1 MGNLLWG
8 QIYNSSNA
16 SKHGRSLEGSATTAD
31 ATETT
36 VLTLPVAAG
45 QVIDCEAIC
54 MAWGVDG
61 AKIAVYKLSATFKR
75 VSSLVREGY
84 DTSLDSHRSTEATY
98 KAALDVSGNS
108 IVVTVTGAS
117 GETVKWSCRLVY
129 RTLAS

>member
-1 MGNLLWG
+1 MGNRLWG
-8 QIYNSSNA
+8 NIYNSSNA
-16 SKHGRSLEGSATTAD
+16 SKHSSSIEGSAVTSD

-45 QVIDCEAIC
+45 QVVDCEAIC
-54 MAWGVDG
+54 MAWGVSG

-75 VSSLVREGY
+75 VSSLAREGY
-84 DTSLDSHRSTEATY
+84 DASLDSHMSAEASY
-98 KAALDVSGNS
+98 AASLDASGNS
-108 IVVTVTGAS
+108 IVVTVTGAD